1 METRA
6 NFILIGAFTLAAILG
21 TLGFFI
27 WLAAVQVDRQYVTY
41 GILFD
46 DVSGLD
52 PSGDVSFNGISVG
65 KVTGLSI
72 YEPDASKVLATVQI
86 DSTTPVRSNTV
97 AQVQSQGVTGVAYIS
112 LSGGT
117 PGAAWLTA
125 INGGLPMIESKRS
138 TVQALVEDAPDLLA
152 QATDLLSQFQ
162 ALTSPENQALV
173 TGILRNLE
181 TSSGRLDEALT
192 DFSEISGTVSEA
204 TAQISIFTGKLDSIS
219 SSVQT
224 TLERAD
230 AALLSAQTAFDTA
243 DTTLVAS
250 GTAIRNVENTFD
262 SAQILL
268 RDTVPP
274 ILEKLSEAV
283 TRADTAIADLQQR
296 GGTTLEGFGATAGL
310 LNARLTELEKTLRD
324 ADTAFAAVSGASTSF
339 DALVTGE
346 GTAMVADARAVLASA
361 QTTLASLEGVVQ
373 ADVPA
378 VVADIRRAVT
388 TATEAVERVA
398 GDVTSLTA
406 RFDPMATQ
414 TEKAL
419 AAATALMQRAE
430 VSLGVLDKTLSG
442 TDAALTSAE
451 TAFDAA
457 TGLMQTDLAP
467 VLNDIRTASDRISVA
482 VEGVARDVPAITAD
496 LRALIARAD
505 TVVGQVQAAVAA
517 TAPGLGDFTQ
527 TGLPE
532 LTRLSAEAR
541 GLVTTLNS
549 LVRRIE
555 RDPARFLLDNRVPEY
570 RR

>member
-27 WLAAVQVDRQYVTY
+27 WLASVQVDRQYITY
-41 GILFD
+41 GILFE

-52 PSGDVSFNGISVG
+52 PSGDVLFNGISVG
-65 KVTGLSI
+65 NVIDLAI
-72 YEPDASKVLATVQI
+72 YEEDASKVFATVEI
-86 DSTTPVRSNTV
+86 DSSTPVRSNTV

-117 PGAAWLTA
+117 PGAALLTA
-125 INGGLPMIESKRS
+125 KDGALPMIRSKRS

-152 QATDLLSQFQ
+152 QATDLLAQFQ
-162 ALTSPENQALV
+162 GLTSPENQALV

-181 TSSGRLDEALT
+181 TSSGRLDQALN
-192 DFSEISGTVSEA
+192 DFSEISGTVREA

-219 SSVQT
+219 ASVQI

-230 AALLSAQTAFDTA
+230 AALLSAQTTFDTA
-243 DTTLVAS
+243 DTTLKAS
-250 GTAIRNVENTFD
+250 GLAIRNVEDTFD
-262 SAQILL
+262 AAQILL

-283 TRADTAIADLQQR
+283 SRADTAIADLQQQ
-296 GGTTLEGFGATAGL
+296 GGSALEGFGDTAGL
-310 LNARLTELEKTLRD
+310 LSARLTELEKTLRE

-361 QTTLASLEGVVQ
+361 RTTLASLESVVQ
-373 ADVPA
+373 VDVPA
-378 VVADIRRAVT
+378 VVTDIRRAVT

-398 GDVTSLTA
+398 GDVTGLTA
-406 RFDPMATQ
+406 RLDPMAAQ
-414 TEKAL
+414 TETAL
-419 AAATALMQRAE
+419 ASATALMQRAQ
-430 VSLGVLDKTLSG
+430 VSLDGIDKTLSG
-442 TDAALTSAE
+442 TDTALTAAE

-467 VLNDIRTASDRISVA
+467 VLSDIRTASDRISVA

-517 TAPGLGDFTQ
+517 TAPGLGNFAQ

-541 GLVTTLNS
+541 GLVTTLNN

>member
-27 WLAAVQVDRQYVTY
+27 WLASVQVDRQYVTY

-52 PSGDVSFNGISVG
+52 PSGDVLFNGISVG
-65 KVTGLSI
+65 KVIGLAI
-72 YEPDASKVLATVQI
+72 YEEDASKVFATVEI
-86 DSTTPVRSNTV
+86 DNSTPVRSNTV

-117 PGAAWLTA
+117 PGATLLTA
-125 INGGLPMIESKRS
+125 EDGALPMIRSKRS

-152 QATDLLSQFQ
+152 QATDLLAQFQ
-162 ALTSPENQALV
+162 GLTSPENQALV
-173 TGILRNLE
+173 TRILRNLE
-181 TSSGRLDEALT
+181 TSSGRLDQALT

-219 SSVQT
+219 TSVQI

-230 AALLSAQTAFDTA
+230 AALLSAQTAFDSA
-243 DTTLVAS
+243 DTTLKAS
-250 GTAIRNVENTFD
+250 GAAIRNVEDTFD
-262 SAQILL
+262 AAQILL

-274 ILEKLSEAV
+274 LLEKLSEAV

-296 GGTTLEGFGATAGL
+296 GGITLEGFDETADL
-310 LNARLTELEKTLRD
+310 LNARLTELEQTLRD
-324 ADTAFAAVSGASTSF
+324 ADTAFTAVTEASTGF
-339 DALVTGE
+339 DTLVTGE
-346 GTAMVADARAVLASA
+346 GTAMVADARTVLATA
-361 QTTLASLEGVVQ
+361 QTMLASLEGVVQ
-373 ADVPA
+373 TDLPA
-378 VVADIRRAVT
+378 VVEDIRRAVT
-388 TATEAVERVA
+388 TASAAVERVS
-398 GDVTSLTA
+398 GDVTGLTA
-406 RFDPMATQ
+406 RFDPIATQ
-414 TEKAL
+414 TETAL
-419 AAATALMQRAE
+419 ASATALMERARL
-430 VSLGVLDKTLSG
+430 SLGTLDTTLTG
-442 TDAALTSAE
+442 TDAVLTSAE
-451 TAFDAA
+451 TAFNAA

-467 VLNDIRTASDRISVA
+467 VLQDMRTASERISVA
-482 VEGVARDVPAITAD
+482 VEGVSRDVPAITAD

-505 TVVGQVQAAVAA
+505 TVVGQVQNAVSA
-517 TAPGLGDFTQ
+517 TAPGLSDFTR

-532 LTRLSAEAR
+532 LTRLGAEAR
-541 GLVTTLNS
+541 GLITTLNS